1 MLSFTDL
8 ARQVASVRQ
17 RSLAICQHLAPEDF
31 VVQPVVDVSPAKW
44 HLAHTTWFWEGF
56 VLQKYLPGY
65 AIFHEDFS
73 YFFNSYYETVGKRV
87 LRADRGNMTRP
98 TTEQV
103 KQYRAHVDGHLAQL
117 WEQAGQWPA
126 QAQAPLAPLVALG
139 LNHEQQHQELLVTD
153 LKYILG
159 HNPLLP
165 QVPLVP
171 EGIGAA
177 PAEPLRWLPGPQGV
191 QSLGFEGAG
200 FCFDNELGRHR
211 VFLEPYQ
218 IANRL
223 VTNGEYLAF
232 MEAGGYGHFA
242 HWLADGWDWVRANQV
257 QAPLYWHLTNGQWH
271 AYDPATGLQ
280 PLDLAAPVAHV
291 SFYEADAYA
300 RWAGARLPTEAE
312 WETAAA
318 QLNWGLRWEWTNSA
332 YLPYPGFSP
341 APGAVGEYNGKFMV
355 NQMVLRGASVATP
368 PGHSRASYRNFFPPD
383 KRWQY
388 TGIRLAKN

>member
-1 MLSFTDL
+1 MLSLTEL
-8 ARQVASVRQ
+8 APQFAQVRQ

-44 HLAHTTWFWEGF
+44 HLAHTTWFWELF
-56 VLQKYLPGY
+56 VLQKYLPVY
-65 AIFHEDFS
+65 AIFHDDFS

-103 KQYRAHVDGHLAQL
+103 KQYRAHVDEHLPRL
-117 WEQAGQWPA
+117 WELARQWPA
-126 QAQAPLAPLVALG
+126 EPRASLAQLVALG
-139 LNHEQQHQELLVTD
+139 LHHEQQHQELLVTD

-171 EGIGAA
+171 EGLPPT
-177 PAEPLRWLPGPQGV
+177 PAGPLRWLAGLAGV
-191 QSLGFEGAG
+191 QSIGFAGPG

-232 MEAGGYGHFA
+232 MQAGGYGHFA
-242 HWLADGWDWVRANQV
+242 HWLADGWDWVRAYQV
-257 QAPLYWHLTNGQWH
+257 QAPLYWHQVDGQWH

-300 RWAGARLPTEAE
+300 RWCGARLPTEAE
-312 WETAAA
+312 WETAAPE
-318 QLNWGLRWEWTNSA
+318 LNWGARWEWTNSA
-332 YLPYPGFSP
+332 YLPYPGFNP

-388 TGIRLAKN
+388 TGIRLAKS